1 MTDDNINSPK
11 HYKAGKIEV
20 FDFITDQ
27 KMGYVEGN
35 IIKYLCRYKHKG
47 TPLCDVK
54 KAKWYMDK
62 LVEQME
68 KLSLD

>member
-1 MTDDNINSPK
+1 MTDDNINSPR
-11 HYKAGKIEV
+11 HYTTGKIEV

-27 KMGYVEGN
+27 KMGYIEGN

-54 KAKWYMDK
+54 KAQWYMDK

-68 KLSLD
+68 RLSVE